1 MSAHDFFKFN
11 HRQDNE
17 NPCHPCSIKMAIK
30 PIQIKNIKRLLIRST
45 NWIGDAVMTT
55 PAVRA
60 IRKNFPDARISIL
73 TKPWVAPVFS
83 DSPYVDNLLIY
94 DEAGKHKGMVGKMR
108 LAKDLKQYGFDAA
121 ILLQNAF
128 EAALITFFAG
138 IPCRIGYNTDV
149 RGFLLTHSVSCT
161 PQIKKMHQTG
171 YYLGILQGIGLET
184 DGLGLDLVVNK
195 KYQKRATEIL
205 EKHGI
210 SRADRLVGINPS
222 ATFGPAKQWFPERY
236 ADLSDKIHEVF
247 GADILLF
254 GGPEDKELGRRI
266 AQMMQHPLVDLC
278 GKTKLEEAMALIN
291 MCNLF
296 ITNDSG
302 LMHVAAALDIPLI
315 AIFGSTNPVTTG
327 PKGLNSR
334 VVRIPVEC
342 SPCLKPE
349 CPKGHLKCMNEIDVD
364 MVFDVVKEIL

>member
-1 MSAHDFFKFN
+1 MKSLN
-11 HRQDNE
+11 L
-17 NPCHPCSIKMAIK
+17 S
-30 PIQIKNIKRLLIRST
+30 NIKRLLVRST

-73 TKPWVAPVFS
+73 TKSWVAPVFS
-83 DSPYVDNLLIY
+83 NSPYVDNLLIY
-94 DEAGKHKGMVGKMR
+94 DEAGKHKGLAGKMQ

-236 ADLSDKIHEVF
+236 AALSDKIHEIF
-247 GADILLF
+247 GARILLF
-254 GGPEDKELGRRI
+254 GGPGDRELGRRI
-266 AQMMQHPLVDLC
+266 SNMMKYPPVDLSE
-278 GKTKLEEAMALIN
+278 KTDLGEAIALIS

-334 VVRIPVEC
+334 IVRIPVEC

-349 CPKGHLKCMNEIDVD
+349 CPKGHLKCMDQIDVN

>member
-1 MSAHDFFKFN
+1 MKSLN
-11 HRQDNE
+11 L
-17 NPCHPCSIKMAIK
+17 
-30 PIQIKNIKRLLIRST
+30 KNIKRLLIRST

-108 LAKDLKQYGFDAA
+108 LAKELKQYSFDAA

-161 PQIKKMHQTG
+161 PRIKKMHQTG

-195 KYQKRATEIL
+195 KYEKRAAEIL
-205 EKHGI
+205 EEHGI
-210 SRADRLVGINPS
+210 SRTNGLVGINPS

-236 ADLSDKIHEVF
+236 AGLSDKIHEVF
-247 GADILLF
+247 GARILLF
-254 GGPEDKELGRRI
+254 GGPEDRELGVRI
-266 AQMMQHPLVDLC
+266 AQIMQHPPVDLC
-278 GKTKLEEAMALIN
+278 GKTDLGEAIALIN

-315 AIFGSTNPVTTG
+315 AIFGSTNPLTTG
-327 PKGLNSR
+327 PRSKRSKIVR
-334 VVRIPVEC
+334 VPIKC
-342 SPCLKPE
+342 SPCLKPK
-349 CPKGHLKCMNEIDVD
+349 CPEGHLRCMDQIDVG
-364 MVFDVVKEIL
+364 MVFEAVKEIL

>member
-1 MSAHDFFKFN
+1 VVLGSSTL
-11 HRQDNE
+11 E
-17 NPCHPCSIKMAIK
+17 NKTVCALAQKDMK
-30 PIQIKNIKRLLIRST
+30 PLNLSNIKRLLIRST

-60 IRKNFPDARISIL
+60 IRKNFPDAEISIL
-73 TKPWVAPVFS
+73 TKSWVAPIFS
-83 DSPYVDNLLIY
+83 NSPYVDNLLIY
-94 DEAGKHKGMVGKMR
+94 DEAEKHKGMVGKMR

-149 RGFLLTHSVSCT
+149 RGFLLTHSVPCT

-184 DGLGLDLVVNK
+184 DGLGLDLVVDK

-205 EKHGI
+205 EEHGI

-236 ADLSDKIHEVF
+236 AGLSDKIYEVF
-247 GADILLF
+247 GANIVLF
-254 GGPEDKELGRRI
+254 GGPGDIELGVRI
-266 AQMMQHPLVDLC
+266 SQMMQHPLVDLC
-278 GKTKLEEAMALIN
+278 GKTKLEEAIALIN
-291 MCNLF
+291 MCSLF

-315 AIFGSTNPVTTG
+315 AIFGSTNPITTG
-327 PKGLNSR
+327 PRSKRSKIVR
-334 VVRIPVEC
+334 VSIKC
-342 SPCLKPE
+342 SPCLKPK
-349 CPKGHLKCMNEIDVD
+349 CPEGHLRCMDQIDID
-364 MVFDVVKEIL
+364 MVFEAVKELL

>member
-1 MSAHDFFKFN
+1 
-11 HRQDNE
+11 
-17 NPCHPCSIKMAIK
+17 MAIK
-30 PIQIKNIKRLLIRST
+30 PIQLKNIKRLLIRST

-60 IRKNFPDARISIL
+60 IRKNFPDAQISIL

-83 DSPYVDNLLIY
+83 DSHYVDNLLIY
-94 DEAGKHKGMVGKMR
+94 DKAGKHKGMVGKMR
-108 LAKDLKQYGFDAA
+108 LAKDLKQYSFDAA

-138 IPCRIGYNTDV
+138 IPCRIGYNTDA

-161 PQIKKMHQTG
+161 PKIKKIHQTG
-171 YYLGILQGIGLET
+171 YYLGILQGVGLDT
-184 DGLGLDLVVNK
+184 DGLGMDLVVNK
-195 KYQKRATEIL
+195 KSQKRAVEIL
-205 EKHGI
+205 KEHGI
-210 SRADRLVGINPS
+210 SGADRLVGINPS

-236 ADLSDKIHEVF
+236 AALSDKIHEVF
-247 GADILLF
+247 GADILVF
-254 GGPEDKELGRRI
+254 GGPGDRELGRKI
-266 AQMMQHPLVDLC
+266 SQMMQHPLVDLC
-278 GKTKLEEAMALIN
+278 GKTRLEEAIALIN

-315 AIFGSTNPVTTG
+315 AIFGSTNPITTG
-327 PKGLNSR
+327 PKGLNSKIVR
-334 VVRIPVEC
+334 VPIDC

-349 CPKGHLKCMNEIDVD
+349 CPKSHLKCMDQIDVN
-364 MVFDVVKEIL
+364 MVFEVVKELL

>member
-1 MSAHDFFKFN
+1 MVLGSSTL
-11 HRQDNE
+11 E
-17 NPCHPCSIKMAIK
+17 NKTVCALAQKDMK
-30 PIQIKNIKRLLIRST
+30 PLNLSNIKRLLIRST

-60 IRKNFPDARISIL
+60 IRKNFPDTRISIL

-94 DEAGKHKGMVGKMR
+94 DKAEKHKGMVGKIR
-108 LAKDLKQYGFDAA
+108 LARELKQYSFDAA

-149 RGFLLTHSVSCT
+149 RGFLLTHSVPCT

-171 YYLGILQGIGLET
+171 YYLGILQGIGLKT

-195 KYQKRATEIL
+195 KYQKRAAEIL
-205 EKHGI
+205 EEHGI
-210 SRADRLVGINPS
+210 SMSDRLVGINPS

-236 ADLSDKIHEVF
+236 AGLSDKIHEVF
-247 GADILLF
+247 GANILLF
-254 GGPEDKELGRRI
+254 GGPEDKELGHRI

-278 GKTKLEEAMALIN
+278 GKTKLEEAIALIN

-315 AIFGSTNPVTTG
+315 AIFGSTNPITTG
-327 PKGLNSR
+327 PRSKRSKIVR
-334 VVRIPVEC
+334 VSIKC
-342 SPCLKPE
+342 SPCLKPK
-349 CPKGHLKCMNEIDVD
+349 CPEGHLRCMDQIDID
-364 MVFDVVKEIL
+364 MVFEAVKELL

>member
-1 MSAHDFFKFN
+1 M
-11 HRQDNE
+11 
-17 NPCHPCSIKMAIK
+17 K
-30 PIQIKNIKRLLIRST
+30 PLNLSDIKRLLIRST

-83 DSPYVDNLLIY
+83 NSPYVDNLLIY
-94 DEAGKHKGMVGKMR
+94 GDAGKHKGLSGKLR
-108 LAKDLKQYGFDAA
+108 LARELKEYRFDAA

-138 IPCRIGYNTDV
+138 IPCRIGYNTDA
-149 RGFLLTHSVSCT
+149 RAFLLTHSVPCT

-171 YYLGILQGIGLET
+171 YYLGILQGIGLKT
-184 DGLGLDLVVNK
+184 DGLGLDLVVDK
-195 KYQKRATEIL
+195 KYQKRAAEIL
-205 EKHGI
+205 EEHGI
-210 SRADRLVGINPS
+210 SMSDRLVGINPS

-236 ADLSDKIHEVF
+236 AGLSDKIHEIL
-247 GADILLF
+247 GARILLF
-254 GGPEDKELGRRI
+254 GGPGDRELGRKI
-266 AQMMQHPLVDLC
+266 SKMMNYPPVDLS
-278 GKTKLEEAMALIN
+278 GKTDLGEAIALIS

-334 VVRIPVEC
+334 IVRIPVEC
-342 SPCLKPE
+342 SPCLKPK
-349 CPKGHLKCMNEIDVD
+349 CPKGHLKCMDQIDVN
-364 MVFDVVKEIL
+364 MVFDVVKELL

>member
-1 MSAHDFFKFN
+1 MKSLNLRK
-11 HRQDNE
+11 
-17 NPCHPCSIKMAIK
+17 IKKI
-30 PIQIKNIKRLLIRST
+30 LIRST

-60 IRKNFPDARISIL
+60 IRKNFPNAKISIL
-73 TKPWVAPVFS
+73 AKPWVTPVFES
-83 DSPYVDNLLIY
+83 SPYIDNILIY
-94 DEAGKHKGMVGKMR
+94 DDAGKHKGLAGKLR
-108 LAKDLKQYGFDAA
+108 LASDLKEYRFDAA

-138 IPCRIGYNTDV
+138 IPCRIGYNTDA

-171 YYLGILQGIGLET
+171 YYLGILQGIGIET
-184 DGLGLDLVVNK
+184 DGLGLDLVVDK
-195 KYQKRATEIL
+195 KYQKRAAEIL
-205 EKHGI
+205 EEHGI

-236 ADLSDKIHEVF
+236 AALSDKIHEIF
-247 GADILLF
+247 GARILLF
-254 GGPEDKELGRRI
+254 GGPGDKELGRRI
-266 AQMMQHPLVDLC
+266 SKMMKYPPVDLS
-278 GKTKLEEAMALIN
+278 GKTDLGEAMALIN
-291 MCNLF
+291 ICNLF

-334 VVRIPVEC
+334 IVRIPVEC
-342 SPCLKPE
+342 SPCLKPK
-349 CPKGHLKCMNEIDVD
+349 CPKGHLKCMNQINVD
-364 MVFDVVKEIL
+364 MVFEAVKELL

>member
-1 MSAHDFFKFN
+1 MKSLN
-11 HRQDNE
+11 LR
-17 NPCHPCSIKMAIK
+17 S
-30 PIQIKNIKRLLIRST
+30 IKRLLIRST

-60 IRKNFPDARISIL
+60 IRKNFPDAKISLL

-94 DEAGKHKGMVGKMR
+94 DEAEKHKGLSGKLR
-108 LAKDLKQYGFDAA
+108 LARELKQYGFDAA

-149 RGFLLTHSVSCT
+149 RGFLLTHSVFCT

-171 YYLGILQGIGLET
+171 YYLGILQGIGLKA

-195 KYQKRATEIL
+195 KYQKRAVEIL
-205 EKHGI
+205 EEHGI
-210 SRADRLVGINPS
+210 SRTNRLVGINPS

-236 ADLSDKIHEVF
+236 AALSDKIHEVF

-254 GGPEDKELGRRI
+254 GGPGDRELGRKI
-266 AQMMQHPLVDLC
+266 SKMMKYPPVDLS
-278 GKTKLEEAMALIN
+278 GKTDLGEAIALIN

-302 LMHVAAALDIPLI
+302 LMHVAAAFDIPLI

-334 VVRIPVEC
+334 IVRIPVEC
-342 SPCLKPE
+342 SPCLKPK
-349 CPKGHLKCMNEIDVD
+349 CPKGHLECMNEIDVD
-364 MVFDVVKEIL
+364 MVFDMAKELL

>member
-1 MSAHDFFKFN
+1 
-11 HRQDNE
+11 
-17 NPCHPCSIKMAIK
+17 MAIK
-30 PIQIKNIKRLLIRST
+30 PIQIENIKQLLIRST

-60 IRKNFPDARISIL
+60 IRKNFPHAEISIL
-73 TKPWVAPVFS
+73 TKPWVAPVFES
-83 DSPYVDNLLIY
+83 SPYIDNILIY
-94 DEAGKHKGMVGKMR
+94 DDFEKHKGLSGKLR
-108 LAKDLKQYGFDAA
+108 LARELKTYGFDAA

-128 EAALITFFAG
+128 EAALIAFFAG
-138 IPCRIGYNTDV
+138 IPCRIGYNTDA
-149 RGFLLTHSVSCT
+149 RSFLLTHSVSCT

-171 YYLGILQGIGLET
+171 YYLGILHGIGLDT
-184 DGLGLDLVVNK
+184 DGPGLDLVVDK
-195 KYQKRATEIL
+195 KYQNRAAKIL
-205 EKHGI
+205 EEHGV

-236 ADLSDKIHEVF
+236 AALSDKIHEVF
-247 GADILLF
+247 GARILLF
-254 GGPEDKELGRRI
+254 GGPGDRELGRRI
-266 AQMMQHPLVDLC
+266 SQMMQHPPVDLC
-278 GKTKLEEAMALIN
+278 GKTKLEEAIALIN

-327 PKGLNSR
+327 PKGLDSR
-334 VVRIPVEC
+334 IVRIPVEC

-349 CPKGHLKCMNEIDVD
+349 CPKGHLKCMDQIEVD
-364 MVFDVVKEIL
+364 MVFDVAKELL

>member
-1 MSAHDFFKFN
+1 MKPLN
-11 HRQDNE
+11 LKK
-17 NPCHPCSIKMAIK
+17 IKKI
-30 PIQIKNIKRLLIRST
+30 LIRST
-45 NWIGDAVMTT
+45 NWIGDAIMTT

-60 IRKNFPDARISIL
+60 IRKNFPDAQISIL
-73 TKPWVAPVFS
+73 TKPWVAPVFLN
-83 DSPYVDNLLIY
+83 SPYVDNLLIY

-108 LAKDLKQYGFDAA
+108 LAKELKQYSFDAA

-161 PQIKKMHQTG
+161 PQIKKIHQTG
-171 YYLGILQGIGLET
+171 Y
-184 DGLGLDLVVNK
+184 LDLVVNNK
-195 KYQKRATEIL
+195 SQKRAVEIL
-205 EKHGI
+205 KEHGI
-210 SRADRLVGINPS
+210 SRTNRLVGINPS

-236 ADLSDKIHEVF
+236 AALSDKIHEIF
-247 GADILLF
+247 GARILLF
-254 GGPEDKELGRRI
+254 GGPKDRELGRRI
-266 AQMMQHPLVDLC
+266 SQMMQHPLVDLC
-278 GKTKLEEAMALIN
+278 GKTRLEEAIALIS

-327 PKGLNSR
+327 PRSKRSKIVR
-334 VVRIPVEC
+334 VPIDC

-349 CPKGHLKCMNEIDVD
+349 CPKGHLKCMDQIDVD
-364 MVFDVVKEIL
+364 MVFEVVKDLL

>member
-1 MSAHDFFKFN
+1 M
-11 HRQDNE
+11 QPE
-17 NPCHPCSIKMAIK
+17 
-30 PIQIKNIKRLLIRST
+30 NIKRLLIRST

-60 IRKNFPDARISIL
+60 IRKNFPNVKISIL
-73 TKPWVAPVFS
+73 AKPWVTPVFES
-83 DSPYVDNLLIY
+83 SPYIDNILIY
-94 DEAGKHKGMVGKMR
+94 GDAGKHKGLAGKLR
-108 LAKDLKQYGFDAA
+108 LASELKEYRFDAA

-149 RGFLLTHSVSCT
+149 RGFLLTHSVPCT

-171 YYLGILQGIGLET
+171 YYLGILQGIGLKT
-184 DGLGLDLVVNK
+184 DGLGLDLVVDK

-205 EKHGI
+205 EEHGI
-210 SRADRLVGINPS
+210 SMSDRLVGINPS

-236 ADLSDKIHEVF
+236 AGLSDKIHEVF
-247 GADILLF
+247 GANIVLF
-254 GGPEDKELGRRI
+254 GGPGDIELGAKI
-266 AQMMQHPLVDLC
+266 SQMMQHPLVDLC
-278 GKTKLEEAMALIN
+278 GKTKLEEAIALIN

-334 VVRIPVEC
+334 IVRIPVEC
-342 SPCLKPE
+342 SPCLKPK
-349 CPKGHLKCMNEIDVD
+349 CPKGHLKCMDQIDVN
-364 MVFDVVKEIL
+364 MVFEVVKELL